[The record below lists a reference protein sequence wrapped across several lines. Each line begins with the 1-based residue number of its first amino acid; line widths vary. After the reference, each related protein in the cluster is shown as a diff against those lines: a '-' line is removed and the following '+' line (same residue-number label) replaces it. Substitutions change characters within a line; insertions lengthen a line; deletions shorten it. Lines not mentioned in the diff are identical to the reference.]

1 MGIAK
6 RKQTGNT
13 FLLIP
18 NINFVLCFLS
28 MIEGEVIVRGKP
40 KSGRIWKEPKERYFY
55 FKIYFSI
62 IVSKYLSIN

>member
-1 MGIAK
+1 MGITK

-13 FLLIP
+13 LLLFP
-18 NINFVLCFLS
+18 DINFLLCFLS

-55 FKIYFSI
+55 FQ
-62 IVSKYLSIN
+62 N